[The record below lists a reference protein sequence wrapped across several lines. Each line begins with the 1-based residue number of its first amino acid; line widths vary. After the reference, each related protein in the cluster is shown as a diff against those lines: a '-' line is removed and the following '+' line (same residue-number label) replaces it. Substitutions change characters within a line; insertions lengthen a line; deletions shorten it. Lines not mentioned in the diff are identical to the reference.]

1 MLLRLPR
8 LMRRKGRAVSFD
20 AELPYW
26 VAFHRMSGVGSATL
40 LALRD
45 AFGTLSEAW
54 QASQAD
60 LRAIGL
66 SERAAAAIAEAR
78 REIDPEAEIER
89 VREAGVDVL
98 TIDDERY
105 PRMLRETANAPAL
118 LYVLGTLLPQDELAI
133 GIVGTRKATP
143 YGADMARRFAL
154 DLARAEVTV
163 VSGLAL
169 GIDTV
174 AHHAALDGGGRTI
187 AVLGSGVDVIYPSR
201 NRKLAER
208 VINEGALVS
217 EYPLGTKPDARN
229 FPARNRIISGL
240 SRGVLVVEAPRKSGA
255 LITANFAA
263 DQGRD
268 VYAVPG
274 SARSPASAGC
284 HQLIRDGATLVTSA
298 QDILD
303 ELAVDA
309 VRAAVQTR
317 LELPES
323 EAERKLYELI
333 GADPRHVDEL
343 CSESGIAIQE
353 TSGVL
358 LALELKGLVRQQGAG
373 YYVRN

>member
-1 MLLRLPR
+1 M
-8 LMRRKGRAVSFD
+8 SFD

-26 VAFHRMSGVGSATL
+26 IGFHRIPGVGSATL

-54 QASQAD
+54 TASQAD

-78 REIDPEAEIER
+78 RGIEPEREFER

-105 PRMLRETANAPAL
+105 PRLLRETAGAPAL
-118 LYVLGTLLPQDELAI
+118 LYVRGTLLPADELAI
-133 GIVGTRKATP
+133 AMVGTRKATP

-154 DLARAEVTV
+154 DLARAEVTI

-208 VINEGALVS
+208 LINEGALVS

-255 LITANFAA
+255 LITAEFAA

-284 HQLIRDGATLVTSA
+284 HQLIREGATLVTSA

-323 EAERKLYELI
+323 DAERKLYELI

>member
-1 MLLRLPR
+1 M
-8 LMRRKGRAVSFD
+8 
-20 AELPYW
+20 
-26 VAFHRMSGVGSATL
+26 
-40 LALRD
+40 
-45 AFGTLSEAW
+45 
-54 QASQAD
+54 
-60 LRAIGL
+60 
-66 SERAAAAIAEAR
+66 
-78 REIDPEAEIER
+78 
-89 VREAGVDVL
+89 
-98 TIDDERY
+98 
-105 PRMLRETANAPAL
+105 
-118 LYVLGTLLPQDELAI
+118 
-133 GIVGTRKATP
+133 
-143 YGADMARRFAL
+143 
-154 DLARAEVTV
+154 
-163 VSGLAL
+163 
-169 GIDTV
+169 
-174 AHHAALDGGGRTI
+174 
-187 AVLGSGVDVIYPSR
+187 
-201 NRKLAER
+201 
-208 VINEGALVS
+208 
-217 EYPLGTKPDARN
+217 
-229 FPARNRIISGL
+229 
-240 SRGVLVVEAPRKSGA
+240 LVVEAPRKSGA

>member
-1 MLLRLPR
+1 MKFEADVP
-8 LMRRKGRAVSFD
+8 F
-20 AELPYW
+20 W
-26 VAFHRMSGVGSATL
+26 VGFHRIPGVGSATMI
-40 LALRD
+40 ALRD
-45 AFGTLSEAW
+45 AFGSLADAW
-54 QASQAD
+54 TASPAD
-60 LRAIGL
+60 LRAMGL
-66 SERAAAAIAEAR
+66 TDRAAGAIAEAR
-78 REIDPEAEIER
+78 RVIDPATELKNVHLADANPLI
-89 VREAGVDVL
+89 V
-98 TIDDERY
+98 DDERY
-105 PRMLRETANAPAL
+105 PRMLREIPHAPAI
-118 LYVLGTLLPQDELAI
+118 LYVRGDIRPEDELAI

-154 DLARAEVTV
+154 DLARSGVTV
-163 VSGLAL
+163 VSGLAV

-187 AVLGSGVDVIYPSR
+187 AVLGSGLDVLYPSR

-208 VINEGALVS
+208 VVNDGAVIS

-240 SRGVLVVEAPRKSGA
+240 SQGVLVVEAPLRSGA
-255 LITANFAA
+255 LITASFAA

-284 HQLIRDGATLVTSA
+284 HGLIRDGAVLVTSA

-303 ELAVDA
+303 DLSVDA

-317 LELPES
+317 LEIPES
-323 EAERKLYELI
+323 DAERRLYELV

-343 CSESGIAIQE
+343 CSESGITIQE
-353 TSGVL
+353 TTGVL
-358 LALELKGLVRQQGAG
+358 MSLELKGLVRQQGAG
-373 YYVRN
+373 YYVRT